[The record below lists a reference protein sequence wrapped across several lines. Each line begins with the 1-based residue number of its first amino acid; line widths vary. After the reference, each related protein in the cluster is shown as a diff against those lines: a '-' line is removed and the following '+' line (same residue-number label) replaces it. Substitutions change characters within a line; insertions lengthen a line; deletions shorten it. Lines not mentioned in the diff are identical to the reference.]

1 MRLLDHDFPIAPSHK
16 LVPSVYAVCN
26 HDESG
31 KLTKSG
37 PTHVRIRSGKHD
49 LINASVHAKDV
60 EELFNTGA
68 LEKKPIMIF
77 ETDGKNLFNWHLRFD
92 EFFAISD
99 FTNFHTRG
107 GMFFISLN

>member
-1 MRLLDHDFPIAPSHK
+1 MLDHDFPIAPSHK

-26 HDESG
+26 HDETG

-49 LINASVHAKDV
+49 VINASVHAKDV

-77 ETDGKNLFNWHLRFD
+77 ETDGNNLFITCYT
-92 EFFAISD
+92 IS
-99 FTNFHTRG
+99 NG
-107 GMFFISLN
+107 KMFFLIRL